1 MEIVKQMLLLLLC
14 FPCHGMGTTAGSGK
28 DKSSGTFD
36 VKDFGAKA
44 NGMSDDSKAF
54 LAAWDAACKSSGKVK
69 ILVPSGTYLLNP
81 VKFSGPCRDTDILQ
95 GTLKATT
102 DLNKFGNGEGWVQF
116 GRVDGLTVTGGGTF
130 DGQGAVTWPYNK
142 CPKENCKVLPTSV
155 KFVNTN
161 NTIVKDI
168 TSLNS
173 KFFHMALLGCHN
185 FKGSGITITAPA
197 TSPNT
202 DGIHLEGNSGVTI
215 ASSKIRTGDDCVSIG
230 HGNSFVT
237 ISGITCGPGRGI
249 SVGSLGR
256 YKDEEDVQ
264 NIVVKDS
271 KLIGTMN
278 GVRVKTW
285 ANSPVKT
292 SAINMTFENLVM
304 RNVGNPIVI
313 DQTYCPYDKCDNSAW
328 SKVKL
333 SDIHFRNIKGT
344 TTSPVAVTL
353 KCSKGMPCEK
363 LSLHDVNLQHA
374 GPGNISSACL
384 NVKAEYSGTNNPPP
398 CE

>member
-1 MEIVKQMLLLLLC
+1 M
-14 FPCHGMGTTAGSGK
+14 
-28 DKSSGTFD
+28 
-36 VKDFGAKA
+36 
-44 NGMSDDSKAF
+44 
-54 LAAWDAACKSSGKVK
+54 ACA
-69 ILVPSGTYLLNP
+69 
-81 VKFSGPCRDTDILQ
+81 Q
-95 GTLKATT
+95 
-102 DLNKFGNGEGWVQF
+102 
-116 GRVDGLTVTGGGTF
+116 
-130 DGQGAVTWPYNK
+130 
-142 CPKENCKVLPTSV
+142 SV

-313 DQTYCPYDKCDNSAW
+313 DQTYCPYDKCDNSVSDEATLFVLVFLSW
-328 SKVKL
+328 SCCGWKRFL
-333 SDIHFRNIKGT
+333 
-344 TTSPVAVTL
+344 
-353 KCSKGMPCEK
+353 M
-363 LSLHDVNLQHA
+363 HA
-374 GPGNISSACL
+374 GVVQGEAYRRPLQEHKGDDDVTGGGDVEVQQGDALREAQPPRRQPPTRRSREHILHLSQRQGRVQWHKQPPTVRVIHIAWI
-384 NVKAEYSGTNNPPP
+384 TNLLGIYKCFGIHLANKVRQGYKMG
-398 CE
+398 